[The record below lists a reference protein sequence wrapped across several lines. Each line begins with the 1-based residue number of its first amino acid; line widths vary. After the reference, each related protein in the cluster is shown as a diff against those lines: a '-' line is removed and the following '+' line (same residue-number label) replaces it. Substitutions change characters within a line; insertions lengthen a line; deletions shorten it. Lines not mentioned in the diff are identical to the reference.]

1 MDQFK
6 HAPRAIAGRLEN
18 IVQAGVQRDAPEV
31 AALTTAIEH
40 IRICQR
46 NSAWDAA
53 ARATVL
59 DQIKRAF
66 QPE

>member
-1 MDQFK
+1 M
-6 HAPRAIAGRLEN
+6 
-18 IVQAGVQRDAPEV
+18 RDAPEV